1 MIIQQNTDVVN
12 VIVVVHHM
20 SPCVNLPC
28 VLLAVLLGYIGSSVM
43 IRLSDT
49 ARHSAMYC
57 LFGQEHIR
65 EGNLSGKS
73 GASKFLRYSGKAVE
87 WEFLEEN
94 IFPKLFQLLQ
104 KHICLLYQS
113 NQAMLK

>member
-65 EGNLSGKS
+65 EGEPSGEIWGKQVFEIFGKS
-73 GASKFLRYSGKAVE
+73 R
-87 WEFLEEN
+87 
-94 IFPKLFQLLQ
+94 
-104 KHICLLYQS
+104 
-113 NQAMLK
+113 

>member
-1 MIIQQNTDVVN
+1 MIIQQITDVVN

-73 GASKFLRYSGKAVE
+73 GASKFLRYSGKAFE

-94 IFPKLFQLLQ
+94 IFPRLFQLLQ
-104 KHICLLYQS
+104 KYEIFLD
-113 NQAMLK
+113 K

>member
-20 SPCVNLPC
+20 SPCVILPC

-65 EGNLSGKS
+65 EGEPSGEIWGKQVFEIFWKS
-73 GASKFLRYSGKAVE
+73 F
-87 WEFLEEN
+87 
-94 IFPKLFQLLQ
+94 
-104 KHICLLYQS
+104 
-113 NQAMLK
+113 